1 MEDTRWL
8 RLITIGLVLA
18 AMAIAYFLL
27 TQRFSGSKTNKPA
40 SSPQIA
46 VAPTGSPIPTGV
58 LGINTVASPSAS
70 PQATQSGTLSMGATT
85 KGGLPIAQL
94 PSTGFP
100 VDLLGVFAIGGAAAG
115 WGLRK
120 FPH

>member
-1 MEDTRWL
+1 MEDAGWL

-27 TQRFSGSKTNKPA
+27 AQRFNTTNVSNSQVQRTAQPSA
-40 SSPQIA
+40 TVLGA
-46 VAPTGSPIPTGV
+46 NTSPIPLATS
-58 LGINTVASPSAS
+58 SPLPTAT
-70 PQATQSGTLSMGATT
+70 PATQSANQKGTSGTT
-85 KGGLPIAQL
+85 KGGIAQL

-100 VDLLGVFAIGGAAAG
+100 ISLLAVFASGAVAAG

-120 FPH
+120 FPQ